1 MPQDNTKSMT
11 HPHPHTVTIIQARMG
26 SSRLPGKV
34 LMDIAGRPML
44 GWVFERARRAR
55 LVDEVVLATTID
67 PSDDPVAAYCQ
78 SHGYAHTRGSLG
90 DVLDRYYQAARSQ
103 QADIIVRV
111 TGDCPLI
118 DPELIDDV
126 IEVFLGEAPRVAE
139 RLEISEA
146 NDPDARQS
154 RYPFDFAANR
164 LPPPFKRTYPIGL
177 DVEVC
182 SFQALERA
190 WQEATQTF
198 EREHVMPYL
207 YSQPGRF
214 RFVQLQHEPD
224 YGNLRWT
231 VDTAQDLALI
241 RAIFERLPDPLS
253 CSWQDVLRIIQSDPS
268 LSELNAQIEAKHYQ
282 VVDTRLDPQDHP

>member
-1 MPQDNTKSMT
+1 MA
-11 HPHPHTVTIIQARMG
+11 HPHPRTVTIIQARMG

-34 LMDIAGRPML
+34 LLDIAGRPML
-44 GWVFERARRAR
+44 GWVFERARRAH
-55 LVDEVVLATTID
+55 LVDEVILATTTD
-67 PSDDPVAAYCQ
+67 PSDDPVAQYCQ
-78 SHGYAHTRGSLG
+78 KSGYTHTRGSLG
-90 DVLDRYYQAARSQ
+90 DVLDRYYQAARSCH
-103 QADIIVRV
+103 AEVVVRV
-111 TGDCPLI
+111 TADCPLI
-118 DPELIDDV
+118 DPDLIDDV
-126 IEVFLGEAPRVAE
+126 IRVFLGEPPEVAN

-146 NDPDARQS
+146 LASSSRQS
-154 RYPFDFAANR
+154 QFPFDFAANR

-224 YGNLRWT
+224 YGSLRWT

-241 RAIFERLPDPLS
+241 QAIFERLPDPLS
-253 CSWQDVLRIIQSDPS
+253 STWKDVLHIVQNDPS
-268 LSELNAQIEAKHYQ
+268 LSELNAHIEAKHYQ
-282 VVDTRLDPQDHP
+282 AIDTRLEHRNRNVNDNHGE